1 MEFLISL
8 VTKENAIILDPF
20 SGSGTTCIA
29 AKNINRHY
37 IGIEIDPR
45 NVEISNKRLLES
57 IQLEL
62 NIY

>member
-29 AKNINRHY
+29 AKKYKQTLYWYRNR
-37 IGIEIDPR
+37 PT
-45 NVEISNKRLLES
+45 
-57 IQLEL
+57 
-62 NIY
+62 